1 MTNFALLNIDE
12 HQDLRVIT
20 DHAAQYGDNVMFA
33 MTFPFEFRSI
43 QTHYPIFFHRDD
55 NGDYYPVALFGF
67 KEGENL
73 FLNESGWN
81 ANYVPAMI
89 RREPFLIGYQGS
101 EDQEKEGKARVVS
114 IDMDHPRVSQEQGE
128 ALFRPL
134 GGRTPYLEEAATLLE
149 QIYGGYVHNK
159 TFVAALEEHEL
170 IESVTLDITLNDDS
184 KGQLLGFF
192 AINEE
197 KVEQLP
203 GHVLEE
209 FNRQYILMP
218 LFMVLASVS
227 NVRALIDL
235 RNQRL
240 KDQR

>member
-1 MTNFALLNIDE
+1 VTNFALLNIDD

-20 DHAAQYGDNVMFA
+20 DRAAKYGDNVMYA

-43 QTHYPIFFHRDD
+43 QAHYPIFFHRDD

-67 KEGENL
+67 EEGENL

-81 ANYVPAMI
+81 ADYIPAMI

-101 EDQEKEGKARVVS
+101 EDQGDADKARVMS
-114 IDMDHPRVSQEQGE
+114 IDLDHPRVSQDSGE

-134 GGRTPYLEEAATLLE
+134 GGRTPYLEDAATLME
-149 QIYGGYVHNK
+149 EIYGGYVHNK

-170 IESVTLDITLNDDS
+170 IESVTVGITLNDGS
-184 KGQLLGFF
+184 QNQLLGFF

-203 GHVLEE
+203 GSVLEQ
-209 FNRQYILMP
+209 FSQQKILMP
-218 LFMVLASVS
+218 LFMILASTG
-227 NVRALIDL
+227 NVRNLIEF

-240 KDQR
+240 KT

>member
-1 MTNFALLNIDE
+1 MTNFALLNIDD

-20 DHAAQYGDNVMFA
+20 DRAAKYGDNVMYA

-43 QTHYPIFFHRDD
+43 QAHYPIFFHRDD

-67 KEGENL
+67 EEGENL

-81 ANYVPAMI
+81 ADYIPAMI

-101 EDQEKEGKARVVS
+101 EDQGDADKARVMS
-114 IDMDHPRVSQEQGE
+114 IDLDHPRVSQDSGE

-134 GGRTPYLEEAATLLE
+134 GGRTPYLEDAATLME
-149 QIYGGYVHNK
+149 EIYGGYVHNK

-170 IESVTLDITLNDDS
+170 IESVTVGITLNDGS
-184 KGQLLGFF
+184 QNQLLGFF

-203 GHVLEE
+203 GSVLEQ
-209 FNRQYILMP
+209 FSQQKILMP
-218 LFMVLASVS
+218 LFMILASTG
-227 NVRALIDL
+227 NVRNLIEF

-240 KDQR
+240 KT

>member
-1 MTNFALLNIDE
+1 MTNFALLNIDD

-20 DHAAQYGDNVMFA
+20 DRAAKYGDNVMYA

-43 QTHYPIFFHRDD
+43 QAHYPIFFHRDD

-67 KEGENL
+67 EEGENL

-81 ANYVPAMI
+81 ADYIPAMI

-101 EDQEKEGKARVVS
+101 EDQGDADKARVMS
-114 IDMDHPRVSQEQGE
+114 IDLDHPRVSQDSGE

-134 GGRTPYLEEAATLLE
+134 GGRTPYLEDAATLME
-149 QIYGGYVHNK
+149 EIYGGYVHNK

-170 IESVTLDITLNDDS
+170 IESVTVGITLNDGS
-184 KGQLLGFF
+184 QNQLLGFF

-203 GHVLEE
+203 GSVLEE
-209 FNRQYILMP
+209 FSQQKILMP
-218 LFMVLASVS
+218 LFMILASTG
-227 NVRALIDL
+227 NVRNLIEF

-240 KDQR
+240 KT

>member
-1 MTNFALLNIDE
+1 MTNFALLNIDD

-20 DHAAQYGDNVMFA
+20 DRAAKYGDNVMYA

-43 QTHYPIFFHRDD
+43 QAHYPIFFHRDD

-67 KEGENL
+67 EEGENL

-81 ANYVPAMI
+81 ADYIPAMI

-101 EDQEKEGKARVVS
+101 EDQGDADKARVMS
-114 IDMDHPRVSQEQGE
+114 IDLDHPRVSQDSGE

-134 GGRTPYLEEAATLLE
+134 GGRTPYLEDAATLME
-149 QIYGGYVHNK
+149 EIYGGYVHNK

-170 IESVTLDITLNDDS
+170 IESVTVGITLNDGS
-184 KGQLLGFF
+184 QHQLLGFF

-203 GHVLEE
+203 GSVLEE
-209 FNRQYILMP
+209 FSQQKILMP
-218 LFMVLASVS
+218 LFMILASTG
-227 NVRALIDL
+227 NVRNLIEF

-240 KDQR
+240 KT

>member
-1 MTNFALLNIDE
+1 MTDFALLNNDD

-20 DHAAQYGDNVMFA
+20 DHSADYGDNVMYA
-33 MTFPFEFRSI
+33 MTFPFEIRSI
-43 QTHYPIFFHRDD
+43 QAHYPIFFRRDD
-55 NGDYYPVALFGF
+55 NRDYYPVALFGF
-67 KEGENL
+67 QEGENL
-73 FLNESGWN
+73 FLDESGWN

-101 EDQEKEGKARVVS
+101 EDQEEQDKARVLS

-128 ALFRPL
+128 ALFQPL
-134 GGRTPYLEEAATLLE
+134 GGRTPYLEDTATLME
-149 QIYGGYVHNK
+149 NIYGGYIHNK

-184 KGQLLGFF
+184 KNQLLGFF

-203 GHVLEE
+203 GDVLDQ
-209 FNRQYILMP
+209 FSKQNILMP
-218 LFMVLASVS
+218 LFMILASTA
-227 NVRALIDL
+227 NIRTLIEI
-235 RNQRL
+235 RNGRL
-240 KDQR
+240 KD

>member
-1 MTNFALLNIDE
+1 VTNFALLNIDE

-20 DHAAQYGDNVMFA
+20 DRASEYGDNVMYA
-33 MTFPFEFRSI
+33 MTFPFEFRNI
-43 QTHYPIFFHRDD
+43 QAHYPIFFHRDD
-55 NGDYYPVALFGF
+55 NGDFYPVALFGF

-73 FLNESGWN
+73 FLDKSGWK

-101 EDQEKEGKARVVS
+101 QEEEELGKARVLS
-114 IDMDHPRVSQEQGE
+114 IDLDHPRVSLEKGE

-134 GGRTPYLEEAATLLE
+134 GGRTPYLEEAASLLE

-159 TFVAALEEHEL
+159 TFVAALEKYEL
-170 IESVTLDITLNDDS
+170 IESVTLDITLNDES
-184 KGQLLGFF
+184 KNQLLGFF

-203 GHVLEE
+203 GDVLEE
-209 FNRQYILMP
+209 FSKQLILMP
-218 LFMVLASVS
+218 LFMVLASMV
-227 NVRALIDL
+227 NIRTLIDF
-235 RNQRL
+235 RNERL
-240 KDQR
+240 KDLL

>member
-1 MTNFALLNIDE
+1 VTNFALLNIDD

-20 DHAAQYGDNVMFA
+20 DRAAKYGDNVMYA

-43 QTHYPIFFHRDD
+43 QAHYPIFFHRDD

-67 KEGENL
+67 EEGENL

-81 ANYVPAMI
+81 ADYIPAMI

-101 EDQEKEGKARVVS
+101 EDQGDADKARVMS
-114 IDMDHPRVSQEQGE
+114 IDLDHPRVSQDSGE

-134 GGRTPYLEEAATLLE
+134 GGRTPYLEDAATLME
-149 QIYGGYVHNK
+149 EIYGGYVHNK

-170 IESVTLDITLNDDS
+170 IESVTVGITLNDGS
-184 KGQLLGFF
+184 QNQLLGFF

-203 GHVLEE
+203 GSVLEE
-209 FNRQYILMP
+209 FSQQKILMP
-218 LFMVLASVS
+218 LFMILASTG
-227 NVRALIDL
+227 NVRNLIEF

-240 KDQR
+240 KT